1 MDASVEKFLS
11 WPVVKTLVRA
21 LRTVKLPGY
30 SGFSLFDLINLY
42 ISGIIKG
49 ALTSRASSIA
59 FSLFM
64 ALFPLL
70 IFLLTLIPYL
80 IPLVETTSEP
90 FDQKLLFFLESFLPG
105 ATAEYFSQI
114 FEQLKNQPTDGLL
127 STTFLLSIFLVANGV
142 SSIFSQFDQ
151 SYHIKLN
158 QNFFKQYAYA
168 VFVGL
173 LLSLGII
180 VGAVAYIYSEFYIV
194 EFGLDEVRFSQNR
207 ISLLFVIFMS
217 YIGTS
222 LLYYFGTARA
232 TRISFFSWGPLM
244 TTLLLLVTSYL
255 FGVYIEKFAS
265 YNELYGALGGLLI
278 LMVFLWLNS
287 NILLLGFE
295 LNAVLARL
303 KNELNTSKK

>member
-1 MDASVEKFLS
+1 MDASVEKFLN

-21 LRTVKLPGY
+21 LRTVDLPGY
-30 SGFSLFDLINLY
+30 PGFSLFDLINLY

-80 IPLVETTSEP
+80 IPFVETTSEP

-142 SSIFSQFDQ
+142 SAIFSQFDQ

-158 QNFFKQYAYA
+158 QNFFKQYALA

-180 VGAVAYIYSEFYIV
+180 VGAIAYIYSEFYIV
-194 EFGLDEVRFSQNR
+194 EFGLDKARFSQNR

-303 KNELNTSKK
+303 KNELNTPQE

>member
-180 VGAVAYIYSEFYIV
+180 VGAIAYIYSEFYIV

-303 KNELNTSKK
+303 KNELNTSKE

>member
-1 MDASVEKFLS
+1 MDASVKKFLN

-21 LRTVKLPGY
+21 LRTVDLPGY
-30 SGFSLFDLINLY
+30 PGFSLFDLINLY

-142 SSIFSQFDQ
+142 SAIFSQFDQ

-158 QNFFKQYAYA
+158 QNFFKQYALA

-180 VGAVAYIYSEFYIV
+180 VGAIAYIYSEFYIV
-194 EFGLDEVRFSQNR
+194 EFGLDKARFSQNR

-255 FGVYIEKFAS
+255 FGV
-265 YNELYGALGGLLI
+265 
-278 LMVFLWLNS
+278 
-287 NILLLGFE
+287 
-295 LNAVLARL
+295 
-303 KNELNTSKK
+303 

>member
-1 MDASVEKFLS
+1 MDASVEKFLN

-21 LRTVKLPGY
+21 LRTVDLPGY
-30 SGFSLFDLINLY
+30 PGFSLFALINLY

-142 SSIFSQFDQ
+142 SAIFSQFDQ

-158 QNFFKQYAYA
+158 QNFFKQYALA

-180 VGAVAYIYSEFYIV
+180 VGAIAYIYSEFYIV
-194 EFGLDEVRFSQNR
+194 EFGLDKARFSQNR

-303 KNELNTSKK
+303 KNELNTPQE

>member
-1 MDASVEKFLS
+1 MDASVEKFLN

-21 LRTVKLPGY
+21 LRTVDLPGY
-30 SGFSLFDLINLY
+30 PGFSLFDLINLY

-142 SSIFSQFDQ
+142 SAIFSQFDQ

-158 QNFFKQYAYA
+158 QNFFKQYALA

-180 VGAVAYIYSEFYIV
+180 VGAIAYIYSEFYIV
-194 EFGLDEVRFSQNR
+194 EFGLDKARFSQNR

-244 TTLLLLVTSYL
+244 TTLLLLITSYL

-303 KNELNTSKK
+303 KNELNTPQE

>member
-1 MDASVEKFLS
+1 
-11 WPVVKTLVRA
+11 
-21 LRTVKLPGY
+21 
-30 SGFSLFDLINLY
+30 LINLY

-303 KNELNTSKK
+303 KNELNTSKE

>member
-1 MDASVEKFLS
+1 MDFSVEKVLN
-11 WPVVKTLVRA
+11 WPVIKPIARL
-21 LRTVKLPGY
+21 LQSVKLPGY
-30 SGFSLFDLINLY
+30 PGFSLFDLLDLY

-80 IPLVETTSEP
+80 IPLVDSTNGA
-90 FDQKLLFFLESFLPG
+90 FDVKLLLFLESFLPA

-114 FEQLKNQPTDGLL
+114 FEQLKNQSTDGLL
-127 STTFLLSIFLVANGV
+127 STTFVLSIFLVANGV

-151 SYHIKLN
+151 SYHVKLN

-168 VFVGL
+168 VLVGL

-180 VGAVAYIYSEFYIV
+180 IGAVAYIYSEFYIV
-194 EFGLDEVRFSQNR
+194 EFGLDKTRFSANR
-207 ISLLFVIFMS
+207 ISLLFVIVMS

-222 LLYYFGTARA
+222 LLYFFGTSKAS
-232 TRISFFSWGPLM
+232 RISFFSWGPLM

-255 FGVYIEKFAS
+255 FGVYIDKFAS

-278 LMVFLWLNS
+278 LMVYLWLNS

-295 LNAVLARL
+295 LNAVLARI
-303 KNELNTSKK
+303 KNEVNSKTE

>member
-1 MDASVEKFLS
+1 MPLAYS
-11 WPVVKTLVRA
+11 WP
-21 LRTVKLPGY
+21 Y
-30 SGFSLFDLINLY
+30 SHYLF
-42 ISGIIKG
+42 
-49 ALTSRASSIA
+49 
-59 FSLFM
+59 
-64 ALFPLL
+64 
-70 IFLLTLIPYL
+70 FLLTLIPYL

-105 ATAEYFSQI
+105 VTAEYFSQI

-142 SSIFSQFDQ
+142 SAIFSQFDQ

-158 QNFFKQYAYA
+158 QNFFKQYALA

-180 VGAVAYIYSEFYIV
+180 VGAIAYIYSEFYIV
-194 EFGLDEVRFSQNR
+194 EFGLDKARFSQNR

-278 LMVFLWLNS
+278 LMVFLWLTS

-303 KNELNTSKK
+303 KNELNTPQE

>member
-1 MDASVEKFLS
+1 MDASVEKFLN

-21 LRTVKLPGY
+21 LRTVDLPGY
-30 SGFSLFDLINLY
+30 PGFSLFDLINLY

-49 ALTSRASSIA
+49 ALTSRSSSIA

-142 SSIFSQFDQ
+142 SAIFSQFDQ

-158 QNFFKQYAYA
+158 QNFFKQYALA

-180 VGAVAYIYSEFYIV
+180 VGAIAYIYSEFYIV
-194 EFGLDEVRFSQNR
+194 EFGLDKARFSQNR

-232 TRISFFSWGPLM
+232 IRISFFSWGPLM

-303 KNELNTSKK
+303 KNELNTPQE

>member
-1 MDASVEKFLS
+1 MDASVEKFLN

-21 LRTVKLPGY
+21 LRTLDLPGY
-30 SGFSLFDLINLY
+30 PGFSLFDLINLY

-142 SSIFSQFDQ
+142 SAIFSQFDQ

-158 QNFFKQYAYA
+158 QNFFKQYALA

-180 VGAVAYIYSEFYIV
+180 VGAIAYIYSEFYIV
-194 EFGLDEVRFSQNR
+194 EFGLDKARFSQNR

-303 KNELNTSKK
+303 KNELNTPQE

>member
-1 MDASVEKFLS
+1 MDASVEKFLN

-21 LRTVKLPGY
+21 LRTVDLPGY
-30 SGFSLFDLINLY
+30 PGFSLFDLINLY

-80 IPLVETTSEP
+80 IPFVETTSEP

-114 FEQLKNQPTDGLL
+114 FEQLKNQSTDGLL

-142 SSIFSQFDQ
+142 SAIFSQFDQ

-158 QNFFKQYAYA
+158 QNFFKQYALA

-180 VGAVAYIYSEFYIV
+180 VGAIAYIYSEFYIV
-194 EFGLDEVRFSQNR
+194 EFGLDKARFSQNR

-303 KNELNTSKK
+303 KNELNTPQE

>member
-1 MDASVEKFLS
+1 MDFSVEKVLN
-11 WPVVKTLVRA
+11 WPVIKPIARL
-21 LRTVKLPGY
+21 LQSVKLPGY
-30 SGFSLFDLINLY
+30 PGFSLFDLLDLY

-80 IPLVETTSEP
+80 IPLVDSTNGA
-90 FDQKLLFFLESFLPG
+90 FDVKLLLFLESFLPA

-114 FEQLKNQPTDGLL
+114 FEQLKNQSTDGLL
-127 STTFLLSIFLVANGV
+127 STTFVLSIFLVANGV

-151 SYHIKLN
+151 SYHVKLN

-168 VFVGL
+168 VLVGL

-180 VGAVAYIYSEFYIV
+180 IGAVAYIYSEFYIV
-194 EFGLDEVRFSQNR
+194 EFGLDKTRFSANR
-207 ISLLFVIFMS
+207 ISLLLVIVMS

-222 LLYYFGTARA
+222 LLYFFGTSRA
-232 TRISFFSWGPLM
+232 SRISFFSWGPLM

-255 FGVYIEKFAS
+255 FGVYVDKFAS

-278 LMVFLWLNS
+278 LMVYLWLNS

-295 LNAVLARL
+295 LNAVLARI
-303 KNELNTSKK
+303 KNEVNSKTE

>member
-1 MDASVEKFLS
+1 
-11 WPVVKTLVRA
+11 
-21 LRTVKLPGY
+21 
-30 SGFSLFDLINLY
+30 
-42 ISGIIKG
+42 
-49 ALTSRASSIA
+49 
-59 FSLFM
+59 
-64 ALFPLL
+64 
-70 IFLLTLIPYL
+70 LTLIPYL

-180 VGAVAYIYSEFYIV
+180 VGAIAYISSEFYIV
-194 EFGLDEVRFSQNR
+194 ELGLDEVRFSQNR

-232 TRISFFSWGPLM
+232 TRIAFFSWGPLM

-303 KNELNTSKK
+303 KNELNTSKE

>member
-1 MDASVEKFLS
+1 MDASVEKFLN

-30 SGFSLFDLINLY
+30 PGFSLFDLINLY

-180 VGAVAYIYSEFYIV
+180 VGAIAYIYSEFYIV
-194 EFGLDEVRFSQNR
+194 ELGLDEARFSQNR
-207 ISLLFVIFMS
+207 ISLLFVTFMS
-217 YIGTS
+217 YLGTS

-232 TRISFFSWGPLM
+232 TRIAFFSWGPLM
-244 TTLLLLVTSYL
+244 TTLLLLITSYL

-303 KNELNTSKK
+303 KNELNTSKE

>member
-1 MDASVEKFLS
+1 MDFSVEKVLN
-11 WPVVKTLVRA
+11 WPVIKPIARL
-21 LRTVKLPGY
+21 LQSVKLPGY
-30 SGFSLFDLINLY
+30 PGFSLFDLLDLY

-80 IPLVETTSEP
+80 IPLVDSTNGA
-90 FDQKLLFFLESFLPG
+90 FDVKLLLFLESFLPA

-114 FEQLKNQPTDGLL
+114 FEQLKNQSTDGLL
-127 STTFLLSIFLVANGV
+127 STTFVLSIFLVANGV

-151 SYHIKLN
+151 SYHVKLN

-168 VFVGL
+168 VLVGL

-180 VGAVAYIYSEFYIV
+180 IGAVAYIYSEFYIV
-194 EFGLDEVRFSQNR
+194 EFGLDKTRFSANR
-207 ISLLFVIFMS
+207 ISLLFVIVMS

-222 LLYYFGTARA
+222 LLYFFGTSRA
-232 TRISFFSWGPLM
+232 SRISFFSWGPVM

-255 FGVYIEKFAS
+255 FGVYVDKFAS

-278 LMVFLWLNS
+278 LMVYLWLNS

-295 LNAVLARL
+295 LNAVLARI
-303 KNELNTSKK
+303 KNEVNSKTE

>member
-1 MDASVEKFLS
+1 MDAFIDKFLN
-11 WPVVKTLVRA
+11 WPVVKTLVKA

-30 SGFSLFDLINLY
+30 PGFSLFDLINLY

-180 VGAVAYIYSEFYIV
+180 VGAIAYIYSEFYIV
-194 EFGLDEVRFSQNR
+194 EFGLDEASFSQNR

-232 TRISFFSWGPLM
+232 TRIAFFSWGPLM

-303 KNELNTSKK
+303 KNELNSPKE

>member
-1 MDASVEKFLS
+1 MDASVEKFLN

-21 LRTVKLPGY
+21 LRTVDLPGY
-30 SGFSLFDLINLY
+30 PGFSLFDLINLY
-42 ISGIIKG
+42 LSGIIKG

-142 SSIFSQFDQ
+142 SAIFSQFDQ

-158 QNFFKQYAYA
+158 QNFFKQYALA

-180 VGAVAYIYSEFYIV
+180 VGAIAYIYSEFYIV
-194 EFGLDEVRFSQNR
+194 EFGLDKARFSQNR

-303 KNELNTSKK
+303 KNELNTPQE

>member
-1 MDASVEKFLS
+1 MDASVEKFLN

-21 LRTVKLPGY
+21 LRTVDLPGY
-30 SGFSLFDLINLY
+30 PGFSLFDLIDLY

-142 SSIFSQFDQ
+142 SAIFSQFDQ

-158 QNFFKQYAYA
+158 QNFFKQYALA

-180 VGAVAYIYSEFYIV
+180 VGAIAYIYFEFYIV
-194 EFGLDEVRFSQNR
+194 EFGLDKARFSQNR

-303 KNELNTSKK
+303 KNELNTSKE

>member
-1 MDASVEKFLS
+1 MDFSVEKVLN
-11 WPVVKTLVRA
+11 WPVIKPIARL
-21 LRTVKLPGY
+21 LQSVKLPGY
-30 SGFSLFDLINLY
+30 PGFSLFDLLDLY

-80 IPLVETTSEP
+80 IPLVDSTNGA
-90 FDQKLLFFLESFLPG
+90 FDVKLLLFLESFLPA

-114 FEQLKNQPTDGLL
+114 FEQLKNQSTDGLL
-127 STTFLLSIFLVANGV
+127 STTFVLSIFLVANGV

-151 SYHIKLN
+151 SYHVKLN

-168 VFVGL
+168 VLVGL

-180 VGAVAYIYSEFYIV
+180 IGAVAYIYSEFYIV
-194 EFGLDEVRFSQNR
+194 EFGLDKTRFSANR
-207 ISLLFVIFMS
+207 ISLLLVIVMS

-222 LLYYFGTARA
+222 LLYFFGTSRA
-232 TRISFFSWGPLM
+232 SRISFFSWGPVM

-255 FGVYIEKFAS
+255 FGVYVDKFAS

-278 LMVFLWLNS
+278 LMVYLWLNS

-295 LNAVLARL
+295 LNAVLARI
-303 KNELNTSKK
+303 KNEVISKTE

>member
-1 MDASVEKFLS
+1 MDASVEKFLN

-21 LRTVKLPGY
+21 LRTVDLPGY
-30 SGFSLFDLINLY
+30 PGFSLFDLINLY

-142 SSIFSQFDQ
+142 SAIFSQFDQ

-158 QNFFKQYAYA
+158 QNFFKQYALA

-180 VGAVAYIYSEFYIV
+180 VGAIAYIYSEFYIV
-194 EFGLDEVRFSQNR
+194 EFGLDKARFSQNR

-303 KNELNTSKK
+303 KNELNTPQK

>member
-1 MDASVEKFLS
+1 MDASVEKFLN

-21 LRTVKLPGY
+21 LRTVDLPGY
-30 SGFSLFDLINLY
+30 PGFSLFDLINLY

-114 FEQLKNQPTDGLL
+114 FEQLKNQSTDGLL

-142 SSIFSQFDQ
+142 SAIFSQFDQ

-158 QNFFKQYAYA
+158 QNFFKQYALA

-180 VGAVAYIYSEFYIV
+180 VGAIAYIYSEFYIV
-194 EFGLDEVRFSQNR
+194 EFGLDKARFSQNR

-303 KNELNTSKK
+303 KNELNTPQE

>member
-1 MDASVEKFLS
+1 MDFSVEKVLN
-11 WPVVKTLVRA
+11 WPVIKPIARL
-21 LRTVKLPGY
+21 LQSVKLPGY
-30 SGFSLFDLINLY
+30 PGFSLFDLLDLY

-49 ALTSRASSIA
+49 TLTSRASSIA

-80 IPLVETTSEP
+80 IPLVDSTNGA
-90 FDQKLLFFLESFLPG
+90 FDVKLLLFLESFLPA

-114 FEQLKNQPTDGLL
+114 FEQLKNQSTDGLL
-127 STTFLLSIFLVANGV
+127 STTFVLSIFLVANGV

-151 SYHIKLN
+151 SYHVKLN

-168 VFVGL
+168 VLVGL

-180 VGAVAYIYSEFYIV
+180 IGAVAYIYSEFYIV
-194 EFGLDEVRFSQNR
+194 EFGLDKTRFSANR
-207 ISLLFVIFMS
+207 ISLLFVIVMS

-222 LLYYFGTARA
+222 LLYFFGTSRA
-232 TRISFFSWGPLM
+232 SRISFFSWGPLM

-255 FGVYIEKFAS
+255 FGVYVDKFAS

-278 LMVFLWLNS
+278 LMVYLWLNS

-295 LNAVLARL
+295 LNAVLARI
-303 KNELNTSKK
+303 KNEVNSKTE

>member
-1 MDASVEKFLS
+1 MDASVEKFLN

-21 LRTVKLPGY
+21 LRTVDLPGY
-30 SGFSLFDLINLY
+30 PGFSLFDLINLY

-142 SSIFSQFDQ
+142 SAIFSQFDQ

-158 QNFFKQYAYA
+158 QNFFKQYALA

-180 VGAVAYIYSEFYIV
+180 VGAIAYIYSEFYIV
-194 EFGLDEVRFSQNR
+194 EFGLDKARFSQNR

-295 LNAVLARL
+295 LNAVLARF
-303 KNELNTSKK
+303 KNELNTPQE

>member
-1 MDASVEKFLS
+1 MDFSVEKLLN
-11 WPVVKTLVRA
+11 WPVIRPIARL
-21 LRTVKLPGY
+21 LQSVKLPGY
-30 SGFSLFDLINLY
+30 PGFSLFDLLDLY

-80 IPLVETTSEP
+80 IPLVDSTNGA
-90 FDQKLLFFLESFLPG
+90 FDVKLLIFLESFLPA

-127 STTFLLSIFLVANGV
+127 STTFVLSIFLVANGV

-158 QNFFKQYAYA
+158 QNFFKQYTYA

-173 LLSLGII
+173 LISLGII
-180 VGAVAYIYSEFYIV
+180 IGAVGYIYSEFYIV
-194 EFGLDEVRFSQNR
+194 EFGLDKTRFSANR
-207 ISLLFVIFMS
+207 ISLLFVIVMS

-222 LLYYFGTARA
+222 LLYFFGTSRA
-232 TRISFFSWGPLM
+232 SRISFFSWGPLM
-244 TTLLLLVTSYL
+244 TTLLLLITSYL
-255 FGVYIEKFAS
+255 FGVYVDKFAS

-278 LMVFLWLNS
+278 LMVYLWLNS

-303 KNELNTSKK
+303 KNEVNSKLE

>member
-1 MDASVEKFLS
+1 MDFSVEKVLN
-11 WPVVKTLVRA
+11 WPVIKPIARL
-21 LRTVKLPGY
+21 LQSVKLPGY
-30 SGFSLFDLINLY
+30 PGFSLFDLLDLY

-80 IPLVETTSEP
+80 IPLVDSTNGA
-90 FDQKLLFFLESFLPG
+90 FDVKLLLFLESFLPA

-114 FEQLKNQPTDGLL
+114 FEQLKNQSTDGLL
-127 STTFLLSIFLVANGV
+127 STTFVLSIFLVANGV

-151 SYHIKLN
+151 SYHVKLN

-168 VFVGL
+168 VLVGL

-180 VGAVAYIYSEFYIV
+180 IGAVAYIYSEFYIV
-194 EFGLDEVRFSQNR
+194 EFGLDKTRFSANR
-207 ISLLFVIFMS
+207 ISLLFVIVMS

-222 LLYYFGTARA
+222 LLYFFGTSRGLSNF
-232 TRISFFSWGPLM
+232 IFLM
-244 TTLLLLVTSYL
+244 GAINDYTFVTGYL
-255 FGVYIEKFAS
+255 IPFWSIC
-265 YNELYGALGGLLI
+265 
-278 LMVFLWLNS
+278 
-287 NILLLGFE
+287 
-295 LNAVLARL
+295 R
-303 KNELNTSKK
+303 

>member
-1 MDASVEKFLS
+1 MDASVEKFLN

-21 LRTVKLPGY
+21 LRTLDLPGY
-30 SGFSLFDLINLY
+30 PGFSLFDLINLY

-142 SSIFSQFDQ
+142 SAIFSQFDQ

-158 QNFFKQYAYA
+158 QNFFKQYALA

-180 VGAVAYIYSEFYIV
+180 VGAIAYIYSEFYIV
-194 EFGLDEVRFSQNR
+194 EFGLDKARFSQNR

-303 KNELNTSKK
+303 KNELNTSQE

>member
-1 MDASVEKFLS
+1 MDFSVEKVLN
-11 WPVVKTLVRA
+11 WPVIKPIARL
-21 LRTVKLPGY
+21 LQSVKLPGY
-30 SGFSLFDLINLY
+30 PGFSLFDLLDLY

-80 IPLVETTSEP
+80 IPLVDSTNGA
-90 FDQKLLFFLESFLPG
+90 FDVKLLLFLESFLPA

-114 FEQLKNQPTDGLL
+114 FEQLKNQSTDGLL
-127 STTFLLSIFLVANGV
+127 STTFVLSIFLVANGV

-151 SYHIKLN
+151 SYHVKLN

-168 VFVGL
+168 VLVGL

-180 VGAVAYIYSEFYIV
+180 IGAVAYIYSEFYIV
-194 EFGLDEVRFSQNR
+194 EFGLDKTRFSANR
-207 ISLLFVIFMS
+207 ISLLFVIVMS

-222 LLYYFGTARA
+222 LLYFFGTSRA
-232 TRISFFSWGPLM
+232 SRISFFSWGPLM

-255 FGVYIEKFAS
+255 FGVYVDKFAS

-278 LMVFLWLNS
+278 LMVYLWLNS

-295 LNAVLARL
+295 LNAVLARI
-303 KNELNTSKK
+303 KNEVNSKTE

>member
-1 MDASVEKFLS
+1 MDFSVEKVLN
-11 WPVVKTLVRA
+11 WPVIKPIARL
-21 LRTVKLPGY
+21 LQSVKLPGY
-30 SGFSLFDLINLY
+30 LGFSLFDLLDLY

-80 IPLVETTSEP
+80 IPLVDSTNGA
-90 FDQKLLFFLESFLPG
+90 FDVKLLLFLESFLPA

-114 FEQLKNQPTDGLL
+114 FEQLKNQSTDGLL
-127 STTFLLSIFLVANGV
+127 STTFVLSIFLVANGV

-151 SYHIKLN
+151 SYHVKLN

-168 VFVGL
+168 VLVGL

-180 VGAVAYIYSEFYIV
+180 IGAVAYIYSEFYIV
-194 EFGLDEVRFSQNR
+194 EFGLDKTRFSANR
-207 ISLLFVIFMS
+207 ISLLLVIVMS

-222 LLYYFGTARA
+222 LLYFFGTSRA
-232 TRISFFSWGPLM
+232 SRISFFSWGPLM

-255 FGVYIEKFAS
+255 FGVYVDKFAS

-278 LMVFLWLNS
+278 LMVYLWLNS

-295 LNAVLARL
+295 LNAVLARI
-303 KNELNTSKK
+303 KNEVNSKTE

>member
-1 MDASVEKFLS
+1 MDFSVEKVLNL
-11 WPVVKTLVRA
+11 PVIKPIARL
-21 LRTVKLPGY
+21 LQSVKLPGY
-30 SGFSLFDLINLY
+30 PGFSLFDLLDLY

-80 IPLVETTSEP
+80 IPLVDSTNGA
-90 FDQKLLFFLESFLPG
+90 FDVKLLLFLESFLPA

-114 FEQLKNQPTDGLL
+114 FEQLKNQSTDGLL
-127 STTFLLSIFLVANGV
+127 STTFVLSIFLVANGV

-151 SYHIKLN
+151 SYHVKLN

-168 VFVGL
+168 VLVGL

-180 VGAVAYIYSEFYIV
+180 IGAVAYIYSEFYIV
-194 EFGLDEVRFSQNR
+194 EFGLDKTRFSANR
-207 ISLLFVIFMS
+207 ISLLFVIVMS

-222 LLYYFGTARA
+222 LLYFFGTSKAS
-232 TRISFFSWGPLM
+232 RISFFSWGPLM

-255 FGVYIEKFAS
+255 FGVYIDKFAS

-278 LMVFLWLNS
+278 LMVYLWLNS

-295 LNAVLARL
+295 LNAVLARI
-303 KNELNTSKK
+303 KNEVNSKTE

>member
-1 MDASVEKFLS
+1 MDASVKKFLN

-21 LRTVKLPGY
+21 LRTVDLPGY
-30 SGFSLFDLINLY
+30 PGFSLFDLINLY

-142 SSIFSQFDQ
+142 SAIFSQFDQ

-158 QNFFKQYAYA
+158 QNFFKQYALA

-180 VGAVAYIYSEFYIV
+180 VGAIAYIYSEFYIV
-194 EFGLDEVRFSQNR
+194 EFGLDKARFSQNR

-303 KNELNTSKK
+303 KNELNTPQE

>member
-1 MDASVEKFLS
+1 
-11 WPVVKTLVRA
+11 VVKTLVRA
-21 LRTVKLPGY
+21 LRTLDLPGY
-30 SGFSLFDLINLY
+30 PGFSLFDLINLY

-142 SSIFSQFDQ
+142 SAIFSQFDQ

-158 QNFFKQYAYA
+158 QNFFKQYALA

-180 VGAVAYIYSEFYIV
+180 VGAIAYIYSEFYIV
-194 EFGLDEVRFSQNR
+194 EFGLDKARFSQNR

-295 LNAVLARL
+295 LNAVLARF
-303 KNELNTSKK
+303 KNELNTPQE

>member
-1 MDASVEKFLS
+1 MDASVEKFLN

-21 LRTVKLPGY
+21 LRTVDLPGY
-30 SGFSLFDLINLY
+30 PGFSLFDLINLY
-42 ISGIIKG
+42 LSGIIKG

-114 FEQLKNQPTDGLL
+114 FEQLKNQSTDGLL

-142 SSIFSQFDQ
+142 SAIFSQFDQ

-158 QNFFKQYAYA
+158 QNFFKQYALA
-168 VFVGL
+168 VLVGL

-180 VGAVAYIYSEFYIV
+180 VGAIAYIYSEFYIV
-194 EFGLDEVRFSQNR
+194 EFGLDKARFSQNR

-222 LLYYFGTARA
+222 LLYYFGTARE

-303 KNELNTSKK
+303 KNELNTPQE

>member
-1 MDASVEKFLS
+1 MDFSVEKVLNL
-11 WPVVKTLVRA
+11 PVIKPIARL
-21 LRTVKLPGY
+21 LQSVKLPGY
-30 SGFSLFDLINLY
+30 PGFSLFDLLDLY

-80 IPLVETTSEP
+80 IPLVDSTNGA
-90 FDQKLLFFLESFLPG
+90 FDVKLLLFLESFLPA

-114 FEQLKNQPTDGLL
+114 FEQLKNQSTDGLL
-127 STTFLLSIFLVANGV
+127 STTFVLSIFLVANGV

-151 SYHIKLN
+151 SYHVKLN

-168 VFVGL
+168 VLVGL

-180 VGAVAYIYSEFYIV
+180 IGAVAYIYSEFYIV
-194 EFGLDEVRFSQNR
+194 EFGLDKTRFSANR
-207 ISLLFVIFMS
+207 ISLLFVIVMS

-222 LLYYFGTARA
+222 LLYFFGTSKAS
-232 TRISFFSWGPLM
+232 RISFFSWGPLM

-255 FGVYIEKFAS
+255 FGVYIDKFAS

-278 LMVFLWLNS
+278 LMVYLWLNS

-295 LNAVLARL
+295 LNAVLAL
-303 KNELNTSKK
+303 IKNEVNSKTE

>member
-180 VGAVAYIYSEFYIV
+180 VGAFAYIYSEFYIV